1 MRKQALTASSDFS
14 AVGKSGKSGGTL
26 KKLAPGHYQVPLPI
40 SAPGDYRIEL
50 SGERRGRRIV
60 CPPVGYILPYDPRT
74 EVTRPDFNTNLLV
87 QLAQVTGGK
96 INPETS
102 ATDTKQSVTR
112 NYQPV
117 RQPLIV
123 LAFVLF
129 LLEIV
134 TRGLLLSEID

>member
-1 MRKQALTASSDFS
+1 
-14 AVGKSGKSGGTL
+14 
-26 KKLAPGHYQVPLPI
+26 
-40 SAPGDYRIEL
+40 
-50 SGERRGRRIV
+50 
-60 CPPVGYILPYDPRT
+60 LPYDPRT
-74 EVTRPDFNTNLLV
+74 EVTRPDFNTDLLV

-96 INPETS
+96 INPETP